1 MDEVEL
7 RRFLSEHYQRLVGA
21 VALVTGDLASAEDA
35 VQEAIVRAW
44 ERSERGEEIAALD
57 RWVAAVAMN
66 LSRSRFRRLRVERLA
81 RPRLLDP
88 ATTEDPTGERLDVVR
103 ALAALPRR
111 QREVAVLRYFL
122 DLPTADIASA
132 MGTSEGTV
140 KSQLFKAR
148 AHLADALALHEDDEE
163 NSHAEHR

>member
-1 MDEVEL
+1 VDEVEL
-7 RRFLSEHYQRLVGA
+7 RDFLREHYARLVGA

-44 ERSERGEEIAALD
+44 ERSERGDEIASLD
-57 RWVAAVAMN
+57 RWVVTVALN
-66 LSRSRFRRLRVERLA
+66 LSRSRLRRLRVERLA
-81 RPRLLDP
+81 RPRIADP
-88 ATTEDPTGERLDVVR
+88 SSIEGPNADRIDVVR

-111 QREVAVLRYFL
+111 QREVAVLRYYL
-122 DLPTADIASA
+122 DLSTTEIADQ
-132 MGTSEGTV
+132 MRTSEGTV

-148 AHLADALALHEDDEE
+148 AHLAEALALDESDQE

>member
-1 MDEVEL
+1 VDEVEL
-7 RRFLSEHYQRLVGA
+7 RGFLREHYTRLVGA

-44 ERSERGEEIAALD
+44 ERSDRGEEIVALD

-66 LSRSRFRRLRVERLA
+66 VSRSRLRRLRVERLA
-81 RPRLLDP
+81 RPRLVDP
-88 ATTEDPTGERLDVVR
+88 VTTEGPSGDRLDVVR
-103 ALAALPRR
+103 ALGALPRR

-122 DLPTADIASA
+122 DLTTAEIADQ

-148 AHLADALALHEDDEE
+148 AHLAETLALDEDDQE